1 MTWRIDY
8 SRDSLEFIN
17 KHALQDKVREELRKF
32 LVVIHKG
39 QAPINLKKL
48 EGKWTGY
55 YRLRKGKIRIIFY
68 INKSEKVLYVERVDF
83 RGNVYR

>member
-17 KHALQDKVREELRKF
+17 KHALQDKVREELIKF

-48 EGKWTGY
+48 EPPP
-55 YRLRKGKIRIIFY
+55 IH
-68 INKSEKVLYVERVDF
+68 
-83 RGNVYR
+83 